1 MANNIIKRV
10 WNQNRMVNIED
21 LCGMAFQ
28 AEAGGHTFQIFGVD
42 DTGVAV
48 PLSGTVAGVFRRPDN
63 ADIALT
69 GSASEGVASVTLT
82 EDCYAVPGFFGLTIF
97 VTSGGQKTAVYA
109 AVGTVAVTSGGAVAG
124 DTPQDVV
131 DLINAIAAA
140 VATIP
145 ADYTDLMTAIAPIYS
160 TTALY
165 PVGSYV
171 WYDGN
176 LYRCTTPITTAETW
190 TAAHWMAAVLGDDV
204 CELKSSCLSAISFKK
219 IGDISKVISNVKVY
233 GGGTIKYAI
242 TNINNNFNG
251 FTGVVVYTVSG
262 STFSSALT
270 ITLANT
276 QGAYVVQIG
285 REAIEFDYNLDNM
298 ATGSRI
304 TSQDDTAIIKDS
316 CYVSESSYVTT
327 SAIARI
333 ISNVRI
339 LTPASVT
346 YYLGYASRNDSIAVV
361 QIYSSEN
368 NYAKLQNINIGI
380 GKGHISEKI
389 ADGAWI
395 TFDYDMSWTST
406 GINYG
411 NYINA
416 QTQIK
421 PSCVTELVEKT
432 KNPFAGIFASAGM
445 FETMGVVGDSYAS
458 GQIWKN
464 NGGTWEATNCW
475 PISWIQI
482 LARKLGSAAFNFSFG
497 GLTTRSWLTAERGKA
512 YLESESAKQL
522 YLLCLGINDVN
533 ALGMDYLG
541 SGADYNTGADTFYGN
556 YSTII
561 RAIQAHAPNA
571 KIIMFTTPFTSNST
585 YVAFNNAIIAIATHF
600 GLPYVEQYLHPFI
613 ASSDF
618 SGRLQYGHPT
628 AVMYSGMAQAYEEL
642 LANCLY
648 NNVDYFKEYLG

>member
-1 MANNIIKRV
+1 MADETKRV
-10 WNQNRMVNIED
+10 IDQTTD
-21 LCGMAFQ
+21 SSLS
-28 AEAGGHTFQIFGVD
+28 AGDYVIVD
-42 DTGVAV
+42 
-48 PLSGTVAGVFRRPDN
+48 SQ
-63 ADIALT
+63 
-69 GSASEGVASVTLT
+69 SEGTRKFDLGTELT
-82 EDCYAVPGFFGLTIF
+82 DI
-97 VTSGGQKTAVYA
+97 K
-109 AVGTVAVTSGGAVAG
+109 
-124 DTPQDVV
+124 QD
-131 DLINAIAAA
+131 LQ
-140 VATIP
+140 
-145 ADYTDLMTAIAPIYS
+145 
-160 TTALY
+160 
-165 PVGSYV
+165 PV
-171 WYDGN
+171 
-176 LYRCTTPITTAETW
+176 
-190 TAAHWMAAVLGDDV
+190 
-204 CELKSSCLSAISFKK
+204 ISFKAVGK
-219 IGDISKVISNVKVY
+219 ISEVISNVKVY

-251 FTGVVVYTVSG
+251 FSGVVVYTVNG

-270 ITLANT
+270 ITLPNT
-276 QGAYVVQIG
+276 QGTYAVQIG

-298 ATGSRI
+298 ATGTRI

-346 YYLGYASRNDSIAVV
+346 YYLGYASRNDSIAIV
-361 QIYSSEN
+361 QIYSSAN
-368 NYAKLQNINIGI
+368 SYAKLNNINIGI

-406 GINYG
+406 GVNYG
-411 NYINA
+411 NFING

-421 PSCVTELVEKT
+421 SSCVTEVVEKA
-432 KNPFAGIFASAGM
+432 KNPYADIFASAGL

-458 GQIWKN
+458 GQIWKQVN
-464 NGGTWEATNCW
+464 GTWTATNCW

-482 LARKLGSAAFNFSFG
+482 MARNFGNTATNFSFG
-497 GLTTRSWLTAERGKA
+497 GLTTRTWLTAERGKT
-512 YLESESAKQL
+512 YMESESAKQL
-522 YLLCLGINDVN
+522 YFLCLGINDVN

-585 YVAFNNAIIAIATHF
+585 YVAYNNAIIAIAQHF

-613 ASSDF
+613 ASSDYT
-618 SGRLQYGHPT
+618 SRLQNGHPT
-628 AVMYSGMAQAYEEL
+628 AVMYSGMAKAYEEL
-642 LANCLY
+642 LADCLY
-648 NNVDYFKEYLG
+648 NNVNYFKEYLG